1 MKQYIYYNKLDSSKE
16 PQGKIQADSLVDAIK
31 VAAAIKQMDIENFTS
46 IFEVKTDG
54 GKIQKSK

>member
-16 PQGKIQADSLVDAIK
+16 PQGKIQADNLVDAIK
-31 VAAAIKQMDIENFTS
+31 AAADIKQMDIENFTS

-54 GKIQKSK
+54 RKIQKSK

>member
-1 MKQYIYYNKLDSSKE
+1 MKRYVYYNKQDSSQE
-16 PQGKIQADSLVDAIK
+16 PQGKIQANSLVEAIK
-31 VAAAIKQMDIENFTS
+31 AAAAIKQMDIENFTS